1 MAESVWRI
9 LRCSRLPPQNGQSF
23 DLLSPPDSSE
33 LAMEVLFRSGWFSLS
48 VIIRFVVE
56 LFRKHMVD
64 SWLSYRL

>member
-1 MAESVWRI
+1 
-9 LRCSRLPPQNGQSF
+9 
-23 DLLSPPDSSE
+23 
-33 LAMEVLFRSGWFSLS
+33 MEMLFRSVWFSLS

>member
-1 MAESVWRI
+1 M
-9 LRCSRLPPQNGQSF
+9 LRCVKTRLSPQNDQSL

-33 LAMEVLFRSGWFSLS
+33 LAMEMLFRSVWFSLS